1 MKYTKLF
8 LLFTLAIIMT
18 AVTENSAQ
26 IYGGKKSKEQD
37 TQTSVATLPSGEMER
52 VIFKALIRLPRYEV
66 FDHIAFKVDGST
78 VTLQGKVLNAV
89 NKKDAERS
97 VKKVAG
103 VANVVNNIKV
113 LPPSPFDDSIR
124 RRTLRT
130 IAQSGGLFRYFQ
142 GVNPSVRIIV
152 DGGHV
157 ELEGFVANRADS
169 DLMNILANGV
179 SNVFS
184 VKNNLIVEKE
194 IAR

>member
-8 LLFTLAIIMT
+8 LLFTLAIIMAAAINTT
-18 AVTENSAQ
+18 AQN
-26 IYGGKKSKEQD
+26 YGGKKPKTQN
-37 TQTSVATLPSGEMER
+37 TQTAVARLPSGDMER
-52 VIFKALIRLPRYEV
+52 AIFKALIRLPRYEV

-78 VTLQGKVLNAV
+78 VTLQGKVFNAV

-97 VKKVAG
+97 VKKVTG
-103 VANVVNNIKV
+103 VTSVVNNIEI

-157 ELEGFVANRADS
+157 ELEGFVATRGDS

>member
-1 MKYTKLF
+1 MI
-8 LLFTLAIIMT
+8 LAMILT
-18 AVTENSAQ
+18 AGGFNDASAQ
-26 IYGGKKSKEQD
+26 IYGKKKMEQLS
-37 TQTSVATLPSGEMER
+37 TVKIGSPEPGLERSV
-52 VIFKALIRLPRYEV
+52 FKSLIRLPRYGV

-78 VTLQGKVLNAV
+78 VTLFGKVVNAV

-103 VANVVNNIKV
+103 VDNVVNNIEI

-142 GVNPSVRIIV
+142 GANPSVRIIV
-152 DGGHV
+152 DRGHV
-157 ELEGFVANRADS
+157 ELEGFVANRGDS

-179 SNVFS
+179 SKVFS